1 MGEVYLTPRGPLTGN
16 LPRTIATTGT
26 APPAGRIDRAAAGGI
41 LSAARA
47 AVAWAK
53 DLAAEENVD
62 IVWIVLAAGA
72 GACFAVQASANASL
86 RAHLH
91 SPLWA
96 AFFSICGTIVTAVTV
111 MLILRPTPPEAVAAR
126 GAPWWNWIGGPMGA
140 LIVLSGAALA
150 PRLGAAAFIAA
161 VVGGQLACSLF
172 LDHFGLMDLPRQVVT
187 PGRLLGVLL
196 VFAGVV
202 LVKFH

>member
-1 MGEVYLTPRGPLTGN
+1 MDGL
-16 LPRTIATTGT
+16 
-26 APPAGRIDRAAAGGI
+26 
-41 LSAARA
+41 
-47 AVAWAK
+47 W
-53 DLAAEENVD
+53 LAA
-62 IVWIVLAAGA
+62 AAGA
-72 GACFAVQASANASL
+72 GACFALQASANASL
-86 RAHLH
+86 RAHLA

-111 MLILRPTPPEAVAAR
+111 MLLVRPAAPAADAAR
-126 GAPWWNWIGGPMGA
+126 AAPWWNWIGGPLGA
-140 LIVLSGAALA
+140 LIVLSGATIS
-150 PRLGAAAFIAA
+150 PRLGAAAFIAS

-172 LDHFGLMDLPRQVVT
+172 LDHFGLMDLPRQAVT